1 MTAPGSDDLAATLD
15 RPGVHQGWESVFR
28 SGANERFFKEAFDVV
43 VRELGLPAGATIL
56 DAGCGVGAHTIRLA
70 RRGFHVR
77 SVDFSSSVLES
88 AAANVRAAGLS
99 DRVTLEREDLLHLSF
114 ADASFDAA
122 LCWGVLMHMPEVER
136 AIAELARIVR
146 PGGMLVVSEGNAKSA
161 HGRLIRLLNRLR
173 GRRPRLA
180 PANAEYELMTP
191 DGVLLIRHAN
201 VDWLVSRFRGLGF
214 SLVCRFAGQFTE
226 LYSRTNLGAAP
237 AAIHG
242 WNRFWF
248 RHPRAPG
255 PAFGNIL
262 ILRKT
267 SAGPDRTA
275 QAR

>member
-28 SGANERFFKEAFDVV
+28 SDANERSFEEAFDVV
-43 VRELGLPAGATIL
+43 VRELGLPAGTTIL
-56 DAGCGVGAHTIRLA
+56 DAGCGAGAHTIRLA

-99 DRVTLEREDLLHLSF
+99 DRVTLQREDLLHLSF
-114 ADASFDAA
+114 ADASFDAV
-122 LCWGVLMHMPEVER
+122 LCWGVLMHVPEVER
-136 AIAELARIVR
+136 AIVELARVVR
-146 PGGMLVVSEGNAKSA
+146 PGGMLVVSEGNAGSM
-161 HGRLIRLLNRLR
+161 HGLLLRVSNRLR

-180 PANAEYELMTP
+180 PAGAEYELMTP

-201 VDWLVSRFRGLGF
+201 VDWLVSRFQGLGL
-214 SLVCRFAGQFTE
+214 SLVRRFAGQFTE
-226 LYSRTNLGAAP
+226 LYSRTNSGTALAV
-237 AAIHG
+237 IHG
-242 WNRFWF
+242 WNRAWF
-248 RHPRAPG
+248 RHVRAPG

-267 SAGPDRTA
+267 SAGLDRTA